1 MVDVAFAPA
10 FNDILDDHAAITGWE
25 SVRNYADERL
35 RNPDK
40 VSAEL
45 MDDSMKRG
53 LAVTFERYV
62 AAQRKAVAFKAHVD
76 SLFDKVD
83 VLLCP
88 SAPGEAP
95 EGLGVHR
102 RPALQL
108 DLDAGRHALRHPAGR
123 HGRQGLPLGVQLVG
137 LRHDDDQLLST
148 RRLGRGASR
157 LRLTIMPK
165 INGERLLADLR
176 RIADFG
182 RYETGVHRPHLSPQ
196 DVESRHW
203 LAGRMKEAGL
213 EPVIDGIGTVIG
225 RSPKTG
231 PRLLIGSHSDTQPRG
246 GWLDGVMGVIYGL
259 EVARAL
265 AEDPETAHLA
275 VDVASWADEEGHWG
289 QMTGSRSFIGMLSE
303 ADIDK
308 ARHRDEGTPMRD
320 ALKAAGLDKT
330 PREHLEEG
338 RYRGYLEAHIEQGG
352 LLEASDKRI
361 GIVTAI
367 VGIYVYRL
375 TFSGIQNHAGTTPM
389 PIRKDA
395 GVAMMRLYNEVMDTF
410 PTLSG
415 PRSVWTVG
423 KMSVEPGAPAIIPGK
438 AEMILQFR
446 DADTAVLDALRGGA
460 DWRSSP
466 AANAKGPCTVE
477 CVNLSTHHAD
487 GDGRPLPRRDRGGGG
502 HRMRPDKHVRMPSG
516 AGHDAQILGLK
527 LPAAMMFVPSI
538 GGISHHFTENT
549 EDADIVLG
557 CQVFADATAKILK
570 GN

>member
-1 MVDVAFAPA
+1 
-10 FNDILDDHAAITGWE
+10 
-25 SVRNYADERL
+25 
-35 RNPDK
+35 
-40 VSAEL
+40 
-45 MDDSMKRG
+45 
-53 LAVTFERYV
+53 
-62 AAQRKAVAFKAHVD
+62 
-76 SLFDKVD
+76 
-83 VLLCP
+83 
-88 SAPGEAP
+88 
-95 EGLGVHR
+95 
-102 RPALQL
+102 
-108 DLDAGRHALRHPAGR
+108 
-123 HGRQGLPLGVQLVG
+123 
-137 LRHDDDQLLST
+137 
-148 RRLGRGASR
+148 
-157 LRLTIMPK
+157 MPR

-182 RYETGVHRPHLSPQ
+182 RYQTGVHRPHLSPQ

-203 LAGRMKEAGL
+203 LAARMKEAGL

-225 RSPKTG
+225 KSPKTG
-231 PRLLIGSHSDTQPRG
+231 PRILIGSHSDTQPRG

-289 QMTGSRSFIGMLSE
+289 QMTGSRSFIGIFSE

-308 ARHRDEGTPMRD
+308 AKHRDEGTPMRE
-320 ALKAAGLDKT
+320 ALKAAGLEGV

-352 LLEASDKRI
+352 LLEAGDKRI

-367 VGIYVYRL
+367 VGIMQFRL

-395 GVAMMRLYNEVMDTF
+395 GVAMMRLYNDVMDKF
-410 PTLSG
+410 PTVSG

-423 KMSVEPGAPAIIPGK
+423 KMVLEPGAPAIVPGR

-446 DADTAVLDALRGGA
+446 DADYKILQAFEAKLMEIVA
-460 DWRSSP
+460 DHQKTS
-466 AANAKGPCTVE
+466 ACKVE
-477 CVNLSTHHAD
+477 CVNLSRTQ
-487 GDGRPLPRRDRGGGG
+487 PLVMDERFLEALEESAATQAA
-502 HRMRPDKHVRMPSG
+502 DKHVRMPSG
-516 AGHDAQILGLK
+516 AGHDAQVIGLK
-527 LPAAMMFVPSI
+527 IPAAMMFVPSI

-549 EDADIVLG
+549 HDADIVLG

>member
-1 MVDVAFAPA
+1 
-10 FNDILDDHAAITGWE
+10 
-25 SVRNYADERL
+25 
-35 RNPDK
+35 
-40 VSAEL
+40 
-45 MDDSMKRG
+45 
-53 LAVTFERYV
+53 
-62 AAQRKAVAFKAHVD
+62 
-76 SLFDKVD
+76 
-83 VLLCP
+83 
-88 SAPGEAP
+88 
-95 EGLGVHR
+95 
-102 RPALQL
+102 
-108 DLDAGRHALRHPAGR
+108 
-123 HGRQGLPLGVQLVG
+123 
-137 LRHDDDQLLST
+137 
-148 RRLGRGASR
+148 
-157 LRLTIMPK
+157 MPK

-213 EPVIDGIGTVIG
+213 EPVIDGIGTVLG
-225 RSPKTG
+225 KSPKTG
-231 PRLLIGSHSDTQPRG
+231 PRILIGSHSDTQPRG

-289 QMTGSRSFIGMLSE
+289 QMTGSRSFVGMFGD
-303 ADIDK
+303 ADIDR
-308 ARHRDEGTPMRD
+308 AHFRDDPGKTLRG
-320 ALKAAGLDKT
+320 ALKDAGLEGK

-352 LLEASDKRI
+352 VLEQTERRI

-367 VGIYVYRL
+367 VGIYAYRL

-395 GVAMMRLYNEVMDTF
+395 GAAMMRLYNEVMETF
-410 PTLSG
+410 PTLAG

-423 KMSVEPGAPAIIPGK
+423 KLSVEPGAPAIIPGK

-446 DADTAVLDALRGGA
+446 DSDKAVLDRFEKALLEIV
-460 DWRSSP
+460 
-466 AANAKGPCTVE
+466 AAHDSRGPCKVA
-477 CVNLSTHHAD
+477 CVNLSRTMPTVMDDRFLDAIEEAAAAHA
-487 GDGRPLPRRDRGGGG
+487 
-502 HRMRPDKHVRMPSG
+502 PDKHMRMPSG

-549 EDADIVLG
+549 ADADIVLG
-557 CQVFADATAKILK
+557 CQVFADATARILK

>member
-1 MVDVAFAPA
+1 
-10 FNDILDDHAAITGWE
+10 
-25 SVRNYADERL
+25 
-35 RNPDK
+35 
-40 VSAEL
+40 
-45 MDDSMKRG
+45 
-53 LAVTFERYV
+53 
-62 AAQRKAVAFKAHVD
+62 
-76 SLFDKVD
+76 
-83 VLLCP
+83 
-88 SAPGEAP
+88 
-95 EGLGVHR
+95 
-102 RPALQL
+102 
-108 DLDAGRHALRHPAGR
+108 
-123 HGRQGLPLGVQLVG
+123 
-137 LRHDDDQLLST
+137 
-148 RRLGRGASR
+148 
-157 LRLTIMPK
+157 MPK

-213 EPVIDGIGTVIG
+213 EPVIDGVGTVLG
-225 RSPKTG
+225 KSRKAG
-231 PRLLIGSHSDTQPRG
+231 PRILVGSHSDTQPRG

-289 QMTGSRSFIGMLSE
+289 QMVGSRSFVGLFSE
-303 ADIDK
+303 EDIDK
-308 ARHRDEGTPMRD
+308 ARHRDEGTKMRD
-320 ALKAAGLDKT
+320 ALKAAGFDKT
-330 PREHLEEG
+330 PRVHLEDG
-338 RYRGYLEAHIEQGG
+338 KYRGYLEAHIEQGG
-352 LLEASDKRI
+352 VLEATDKRI

-395 GVAMMRLYNEVMDTF
+395 GVAMMRLYNEVMETF
-410 PTLSG
+410 PKLAG

-423 KMSVEPGAPAIIPGK
+423 RMSVEPGAPAIIPGK

-446 DADTAVLDALRGGA
+446 DADVAVLDRFEAALLEIA
-460 DWRSSP
+460 TAHDK
-466 AANAKGPCTVE
+466 KGPCRVA
-477 CVNLSTHHAD
+477 CVNLSKTMPTVMDDRFLDAIEAAAATHAA
-487 GDGRPLPRRDRGGGG
+487 
-502 HRMRPDKHVRMPSG
+502 DKHMRMPSG

-549 EDADIVLG
+549 ADADIVLG
-557 CQVFADATAKILK
+557 CQVFADAAAKILK

>member
-1 MVDVAFAPA
+1 
-10 FNDILDDHAAITGWE
+10 
-25 SVRNYADERL
+25 
-35 RNPDK
+35 
-40 VSAEL
+40 
-45 MDDSMKRG
+45 
-53 LAVTFERYV
+53 
-62 AAQRKAVAFKAHVD
+62 
-76 SLFDKVD
+76 
-83 VLLCP
+83 
-88 SAPGEAP
+88 
-95 EGLGVHR
+95 
-102 RPALQL
+102 
-108 DLDAGRHALRHPAGR
+108 
-123 HGRQGLPLGVQLVG
+123 
-137 LRHDDDQLLST
+137 
-148 RRLGRGASR
+148 
-157 LRLTIMPK
+157 MPK
-165 INGERLLADLR
+165 INGERLLGDLR

-182 RYETGVHRPHLSPQ
+182 RYQTGVHRPHLSPQ

-203 LAGRMKEAGL
+203 LAARMKEAGL

-225 RSPKTG
+225 KSPKTG
-231 PRLLIGSHSDTQPRG
+231 PRILIGSHSDTQPRG

-289 QMTGSRSFIGMLSE
+289 QMTGSRSFIGIFSE

-308 ARHRDEGTPMRD
+308 AKHRDEGTPMRE
-320 ALKAAGLDKT
+320 ALKAAGLEGV

-352 LLEASDKRI
+352 LLEAGDKRI

-367 VGIYVYRL
+367 VGIMQFRL

-395 GVAMMRLYNEVMDTF
+395 GVAMMRLYNDVMDKF
-410 PTLSG
+410 PTVSG

-423 KMSVEPGAPAIIPGK
+423 KMVLEPGAPAIVPGR

-446 DADTAVLDALRGGA
+446 DAAYKILQAFEAKLMEIVA
-460 DWRSSP
+460 DHQKTS
-466 AANAKGPCTVE
+466 ACKVE
-477 CVNLSTHHAD
+477 CVNLSRTQPLVMDERFLEAIEESAATHAA
-487 GDGRPLPRRDRGGGG
+487 
-502 HRMRPDKHVRMPSG
+502 DKHVRMPSG
-516 AGHDAQILGLK
+516 AGHDAQVIGLK
-527 LPAAMMFVPSI
+527 IPAAMMFVPSI

-549 EDADIVLG
+549 HDADIVLG

>member
-1 MVDVAFAPA
+1 
-10 FNDILDDHAAITGWE
+10 
-25 SVRNYADERL
+25 
-35 RNPDK
+35 
-40 VSAEL
+40 
-45 MDDSMKRG
+45 
-53 LAVTFERYV
+53 
-62 AAQRKAVAFKAHVD
+62 
-76 SLFDKVD
+76 
-83 VLLCP
+83 
-88 SAPGEAP
+88 
-95 EGLGVHR
+95 
-102 RPALQL
+102 
-108 DLDAGRHALRHPAGR
+108 
-123 HGRQGLPLGVQLVG
+123 
-137 LRHDDDQLLST
+137 
-148 RRLGRGASR
+148 
-157 LRLTIMPK
+157 MPT
-165 INGERLLADLR
+165 INGERLLGDLR

-203 LAGRMKEAGL
+203 LAARMKEAGL

-225 RSPKTG
+225 KSPKTG
-231 PRLLIGSHSDTQPRG
+231 PRILIGSHSDTQPRG

-289 QMTGSRSFIGMLSE
+289 QMTGSRSFIGIFSE

-308 ARHRDEGTPMRD
+308 AKHRDEGTPMRE
-320 ALKAAGLDKT
+320 ALKVAGLEGV

-352 LLEASDKRI
+352 LLEAGEKRI

-367 VGIYVYRL
+367 VGIMQFRL

-395 GVAMMRLYNEVMDTF
+395 GVAMMRLYNDVMDKF
-410 PTLSG
+410 PAVAG

-423 KMSVEPGAPAIIPGK
+423 KMVLEPGAPAIVPGR

-446 DADTAVLDALRGGA
+446 DADQKVLQAFEAKLMEIVA
-460 DWRSSP
+460 DHQKNSP
-466 AANAKGPCTVE
+466 CKVE
-477 CVNLSTHHAD
+477 CVNLSRTQPLLMDERFLDAIEASAAVHA
-487 GDGRPLPRRDRGGGG
+487 
-502 HRMRPDKHVRMPSG
+502 PDKHVRMPSG
-516 AGHDAQILGLK
+516 AGHDAQVIGLRM
-527 LPAAMMFVPSI
+527 PAAMMFVPSI

-549 EDADIVLG
+549 HDEDIVLG
-557 CQVFADATAKILK
+557 CQVFADAAAKILK

>member
-1 MVDVAFAPA
+1 
-10 FNDILDDHAAITGWE
+10 
-25 SVRNYADERL
+25 
-35 RNPDK
+35 
-40 VSAEL
+40 
-45 MDDSMKRG
+45 
-53 LAVTFERYV
+53 
-62 AAQRKAVAFKAHVD
+62 
-76 SLFDKVD
+76 
-83 VLLCP
+83 
-88 SAPGEAP
+88 
-95 EGLGVHR
+95 
-102 RPALQL
+102 
-108 DLDAGRHALRHPAGR
+108 
-123 HGRQGLPLGVQLVG
+123 
-137 LRHDDDQLLST
+137 
-148 RRLGRGASR
+148 
-157 LRLTIMPK
+157 MPK
-165 INGERLLADLR
+165 INGERLLGDLR

-182 RYETGVHRPHLSPQ
+182 RYQTGVHRPHLSPQ

-203 LAGRMKEAGL
+203 LAARMKEAGL

-225 RSPKTG
+225 KSPKTG
-231 PRLLIGSHSDTQPRG
+231 PRILIGSHSDTQPRG

-289 QMTGSRSFIGMLSE
+289 QMTGSRSFIGIFSE

-308 ARHRDEGTPMRD
+308 AKHRDEGTPMRE
-320 ALKAAGLDKT
+320 ALKAAGLEGV

-352 LLEASDKRI
+352 LLEAGDKRI

-367 VGIYVYRL
+367 VGIMQFRL

-395 GVAMMRLYNEVMDTF
+395 GVAMMRLYNDVMDKF
-410 PTLSG
+410 PTVSG

-423 KMSVEPGAPAIIPGK
+423 KMVLEPGAPAIVPGR

-446 DADTAVLDALRGGA
+446 DADYKILQAFEAKLMEIVA
-460 DWRSSP
+460 DHQKTS
-466 AANAKGPCTVE
+466 ACKVE
-477 CVNLSTHHAD
+477 CVNLSRTQPLVMDERFLEAIEESAATHAA
-487 GDGRPLPRRDRGGGG
+487 
-502 HRMRPDKHVRMPSG
+502 DKHVRMPSG
-516 AGHDAQILGLK
+516 AGHDAQVIGLK
-527 LPAAMMFVPSI
+527 IPAAMMFVPSI

-549 EDADIVLG
+549 HDADIVLG

>member
-1 MVDVAFAPA
+1 
-10 FNDILDDHAAITGWE
+10 
-25 SVRNYADERL
+25 
-35 RNPDK
+35 
-40 VSAEL
+40 
-45 MDDSMKRG
+45 
-53 LAVTFERYV
+53 
-62 AAQRKAVAFKAHVD
+62 
-76 SLFDKVD
+76 
-83 VLLCP
+83 
-88 SAPGEAP
+88 
-95 EGLGVHR
+95 
-102 RPALQL
+102 
-108 DLDAGRHALRHPAGR
+108 
-123 HGRQGLPLGVQLVG
+123 
-137 LRHDDDQLLST
+137 
-148 RRLGRGASR
+148 
-157 LRLTIMPK
+157 MPK

-213 EPVIDGIGTVIG
+213 EPVIDGIGTVLG
-225 RSPKTG
+225 KSPKTG
-231 PRLLIGSHSDTQPRG
+231 PRILIGSHSDTQPRG

-289 QMTGSRSFIGMLSE
+289 QMTGSRSFVGMFGD
-303 ADIDK
+303 ADIDR
-308 ARHRDEGTPMRD
+308 ARFRDDPDKTLRG
-320 ALKAAGLDKT
+320 ALKDAGLEGK

-352 LLEASDKRI
+352 VLEQTGRRI

-367 VGIYVYRL
+367 VGIYAYRL

-395 GVAMMRLYNEVMDTF
+395 GVAMMRLYNEVMETF
-410 PTLSG
+410 PTLAG

-423 KMSVEPGAPAIIPGK
+423 KLSVEPGAPAIIPGK

-446 DADTAVLDALRGGA
+446 DSDKAVLDRFEKALLEIV
-460 DWRSSP
+460 
-466 AANAKGPCTVE
+466 AAHDSRGPCTVA
-477 CVNLSTHHAD
+477 CVNLSRTMPTVMDDRFLDAIEEAAAVHA
-487 GDGRPLPRRDRGGGG
+487 
-502 HRMRPDKHVRMPSG
+502 PDKHMRMPSG

-549 EDADIVLG
+549 ADADIVLG
-557 CQVFADATAKILK
+557 CQVFADATARILK

>member
-1 MVDVAFAPA
+1 
-10 FNDILDDHAAITGWE
+10 
-25 SVRNYADERL
+25 
-35 RNPDK
+35 
-40 VSAEL
+40 
-45 MDDSMKRG
+45 
-53 LAVTFERYV
+53 
-62 AAQRKAVAFKAHVD
+62 
-76 SLFDKVD
+76 
-83 VLLCP
+83 
-88 SAPGEAP
+88 
-95 EGLGVHR
+95 
-102 RPALQL
+102 
-108 DLDAGRHALRHPAGR
+108 
-123 HGRQGLPLGVQLVG
+123 
-137 LRHDDDQLLST
+137 
-148 RRLGRGASR
+148 
-157 LRLTIMPK
+157 MPK
-165 INGERLLADLR
+165 INGERLLGDLR

-182 RYETGVHRPHLSPQ
+182 RYQTGVHRPHLSPQ

-225 RSPKTG
+225 KSPKTG
-231 PRLLIGSHSDTQPRG
+231 PRILIGSHSDTQPRG

-289 QMTGSRSFIGMLSE
+289 QMTGSRSFIGIFSE

-308 ARHRDEGTPMRD
+308 ARHRDEGTPMRE
-320 ALKAAGLDKT
+320 ALKAAGLEGV

-352 LLEASDKRI
+352 LLEAGGNRI

-367 VGIYVYRL
+367 VGIMQFRL

-395 GVAMMRLYNEVMDTF
+395 GVAMMRLYNDVMDKF
-410 PTLSG
+410 PAVAG

-423 KMSVEPGAPAIIPGK
+423 KMSIEPNAPAIVPGK
-438 AEMILQFR
+438 AEMVLQFR
-446 DADTAVLDALRGGA
+446 DADIKILQAFEAKLMEIVA
-460 DWRSSP
+460 DHQKKS
-466 AANAKGPCTVE
+466 PCTVE
-477 CVNLSTHHAD
+477 CLNLSRTQPLVMDDRFLEAIEESAVAHA
-487 GDGRPLPRRDRGGGG
+487 
-502 HRMRPDKHVRMPSG
+502 PDKHVRMPSG
-516 AGHDAQILGLK
+516 AGHDAQVIGLK
-527 LPAAMMFVPSI
+527 IPAAMMFVPSI

-549 EDADIVLG
+549 ADDDIVLG

>member
-1 MVDVAFAPA
+1 
-10 FNDILDDHAAITGWE
+10 
-25 SVRNYADERL
+25 
-35 RNPDK
+35 
-40 VSAEL
+40 
-45 MDDSMKRG
+45 
-53 LAVTFERYV
+53 
-62 AAQRKAVAFKAHVD
+62 
-76 SLFDKVD
+76 
-83 VLLCP
+83 
-88 SAPGEAP
+88 
-95 EGLGVHR
+95 
-102 RPALQL
+102 
-108 DLDAGRHALRHPAGR
+108 
-123 HGRQGLPLGVQLVG
+123 
-137 LRHDDDQLLST
+137 
-148 RRLGRGASR
+148 
-157 LRLTIMPK
+157 MPT
-165 INGERLLADLR
+165 INGERLLGDLR

-203 LAGRMKEAGL
+203 LAARMKEAGL

-225 RSPKTG
+225 KSPKTG
-231 PRLLIGSHSDTQPRG
+231 PRILIGSHSDTQPRG

-289 QMTGSRSFIGMLSE
+289 QMTGSRSFIGIFSE

-308 ARHRDEGTPMRD
+308 AKHRDEGTPMRE
-320 ALKAAGLDKT
+320 ALKAAGLEGV

-352 LLEASDKRI
+352 LLEAGEKRI

-367 VGIYVYRL
+367 VGIMQFRL

-395 GVAMMRLYNEVMDTF
+395 GVAMMRLYNDVMDKF
-410 PTLSG
+410 PAVSG

-423 KMSVEPGAPAIIPGK
+423 KMVLEPGAPAIVPGR

-446 DADTAVLDALRGGA
+446 DADQKVLQAFEAKLMEIVA
-460 DWRSSP
+460 DHQKNSP
-466 AANAKGPCTVE
+466 CKVE
-477 CVNLSTHHAD
+477 CVNLSRTQPLLMDERFLEAIEESAAVHA
-487 GDGRPLPRRDRGGGG
+487 
-502 HRMRPDKHVRMPSG
+502 PDKHVRMPSG
-516 AGHDAQILGLK
+516 AGHDAQVIGLRM
-527 LPAAMMFVPSI
+527 PAAMMFVPSI

-549 EDADIVLG
+549 HDDDIVLG
-557 CQVFADATAKILK
+557 CQVFADAAAKILK

>member
-1 MVDVAFAPA
+1 
-10 FNDILDDHAAITGWE
+10 
-25 SVRNYADERL
+25 
-35 RNPDK
+35 
-40 VSAEL
+40 
-45 MDDSMKRG
+45 
-53 LAVTFERYV
+53 
-62 AAQRKAVAFKAHVD
+62 
-76 SLFDKVD
+76 
-83 VLLCP
+83 
-88 SAPGEAP
+88 
-95 EGLGVHR
+95 
-102 RPALQL
+102 
-108 DLDAGRHALRHPAGR
+108 
-123 HGRQGLPLGVQLVG
+123 
-137 LRHDDDQLLST
+137 
-148 RRLGRGASR
+148 
-157 LRLTIMPK
+157 MPK

-213 EPVIDGIGTVIG
+213 EPVIDGVGTVLG

-231 PRLLIGSHSDTQPRG
+231 PRILIGSHSDTQPRG

-265 AEDPETAHLA
+265 GEDPETAHLA

-289 QMTGSRSFIGMLSE
+289 QMTGSRSFVGMLSE

-308 ARHRDEGTPMRD
+308 SRHRDEGTPMRE
-320 ALKAAGLDKT
+320 ALKAAGLENV

-367 VGIYVYRL
+367 VGIYQYRL

-395 GVAMMRLYNEVMDTF
+395 GVAMMRVYNEIMDTF
-410 PTLSG
+410 PALSG

-446 DADTAVLDALRGGA
+446 DADAAVLDRFEKALL
-460 DWRSSP
+460 DIVD
-466 AANAKGPCTVE
+466 AANARGPCNVE
-477 CVNLSTHHAD
+477 CLNLSRTMPTVMDERFLEAIEEAAVAHA
-487 GDGRPLPRRDRGGGG
+487 PEKN
-502 HRMRPDKHVRMPSG
+502 MRMPSG

>member
-1 MVDVAFAPA
+1 
-10 FNDILDDHAAITGWE
+10 
-25 SVRNYADERL
+25 
-35 RNPDK
+35 
-40 VSAEL
+40 
-45 MDDSMKRG
+45 
-53 LAVTFERYV
+53 
-62 AAQRKAVAFKAHVD
+62 
-76 SLFDKVD
+76 
-83 VLLCP
+83 
-88 SAPGEAP
+88 
-95 EGLGVHR
+95 
-102 RPALQL
+102 
-108 DLDAGRHALRHPAGR
+108 
-123 HGRQGLPLGVQLVG
+123 
-137 LRHDDDQLLST
+137 
-148 RRLGRGASR
+148 
-157 LRLTIMPK
+157 MPR

-182 RYETGVHRPHLSPQ
+182 RYQTGVHRPHLSPQ

-213 EPVIDGIGTVIG
+213 EPVIDGVGTVIG
-225 RSPKTG
+225 KSPKTG
-231 PRLLIGSHSDTQPRG
+231 PRILIGSHSDTQPRG

-289 QMTGSRSFIGMLSE
+289 QMTGSRSFVGMLSE
-303 ADIDK
+303 SDIDK
-308 ARHRDEGTPMRD
+308 ARHRDEGTPMRE
-320 ALKAAGLDKT
+320 ALKAAGLEGT

-352 LLEASDKRI
+352 VLEQTNHHI

-367 VGIYVYRL
+367 VGIYAYRL

-395 GVAMMRLYNEVMDTF
+395 GVAMMRLYNAVMETF
-410 PTLSG
+410 PRLAG

-446 DADTAVLDALRGGA
+446 DADKAVLERFEKALLEIVA
-460 DWRSSP
+460 
-466 AANAKGPCTVE
+466 AANAQGPCTVE
-477 CVNLSTHHAD
+477 CVNLSRTMPLVMDDRFLDAIEESAAGHA
-487 GDGRPLPRRDRGGGG
+487 
-502 HRMRPDKHVRMPSG
+502 PDKYMRMPSG
-516 AGHDAQILGLK
+516 AGHDAQVIGLK

-549 EDADIVLG
+549 ADADIVLG

>member
-1 MVDVAFAPA
+1 
-10 FNDILDDHAAITGWE
+10 
-25 SVRNYADERL
+25 
-35 RNPDK
+35 
-40 VSAEL
+40 
-45 MDDSMKRG
+45 
-53 LAVTFERYV
+53 
-62 AAQRKAVAFKAHVD
+62 
-76 SLFDKVD
+76 
-83 VLLCP
+83 
-88 SAPGEAP
+88 
-95 EGLGVHR
+95 
-102 RPALQL
+102 
-108 DLDAGRHALRHPAGR
+108 
-123 HGRQGLPLGVQLVG
+123 
-137 LRHDDDQLLST
+137 
-148 RRLGRGASR
+148 
-157 LRLTIMPK
+157 MPK

-182 RYETGVHRPHLSPQ
+182 RYQTGVHRPHLSPQ

-213 EPVIDGIGTVIG
+213 EPVIDGVGTVLG
-225 RSPKTG
+225 KSPKTG
-231 PRLLIGSHSDTQPRG
+231 PRILLGSHSDTQPRG

-289 QMTGSRSFIGMLSE
+289 QMTGSRSFMELLSE

-308 ARHRDEGTPMRD
+308 ARHRDEGTPMRE
-320 ALKAAGLDKT
+320 ALKAAGLEGK

-352 LLEASDKRI
+352 LLEATDKRI

-395 GVAMMRLYNEVMDTF
+395 GVAMMRLYNEVMETF
-410 PTLSG
+410 PKLTG

-446 DADTAVLDALRGGA
+446 DADKAVLDRFEAALLEIVA
-460 DWRSSP
+460 

-477 CVNLSTHHAD
+477 CVNLSKTMPVVMDERFLDSIEEAAAVHA
-487 GDGRPLPRRDRGGGG
+487 
-502 HRMRPDKHVRMPSG
+502 PDLHTRMPSV
-516 AGHDAQILGLK
+516 AGHDAQVIGLK
-527 LPAAMMFVPSI
+527 LRAAMMFVPSI

-549 EDADIVLG
+549 ADADIVLG